1 MSNGIIKKISKFLP
15 FVLLFAG
22 SILSL
27 GGVPAPTAGALFEL
41 RVYHFS
47 SAAQEAALD
56 AYLKDA
62 LLPALHNSGIA
73 KAGVF
78 KALANDTAADKRI
91 YVLIPFKSFDQRQ
104 SAAAKVQKNK
114 AYNEKGAAYINAVWD
129 KPSFNRMETILLTPF
144 RYMNSIAV
152 PQLTGPKKDRVY
164 ELRSYESPS
173 EKIFQ
178 NKVKMF
184 NEGGE
189 VTLFKRLGFNAV
201 FYGEVMAGAS
211 MPNLMYM
218 TSFENRQS
226 RDEHWKAFSA
236 DPEWKTL
243 SAMPEY
249 QKNVSKNTIVF
260 LAPTEYSDL

>member
-1 MSNGIIKKISKFLP
+1 MIIRIVQKISKLLP
-15 FVLLFAG
+15 FVLLLPG
-22 SILSL
+22 SMMSM
-27 GGVPAPTAGALFEL
+27 GGIPAPAAGAVFEL

-47 SAAQEAALD
+47 SAEQEATLD

-62 LLPALHNSGIA
+62 LLPALHSSGIA

-78 KALANDTAADKRI
+78 KALANDTASDKKI
-91 YVLIPFKSFDQRQ
+91 FVLIPFKSFDQRQ
-104 SAAAKVQKNK
+104 SAAAKLQKNK
-114 AYNEKGAAYINAVWD
+114 SYNDKGAAFINAVWD

-144 RYMNSIAV
+144 RYMTSIAV

-164 ELRSYESPS
+164 ELRSYESAS

-189 VTLFKRLGFNAV
+189 VALFKRLGFNAV
-201 FYGEVMAGAS
+201 FYGEVIAGAS

-249 QKNVSKNTIVF
+249 QKNV
-260 LAPTEYSDL
+260 